1 MSISQLPSQLTTK
14 VPNLIPSDETHLPL
28 YLHIQ
33 RFLVTNEGKEGLY
46 HIEDGKLVALN
57 LSEMN
62 LGDHDLG
69 FLVHCPDLQSI
80 NLSGNAFTRLEFPNN
95 LPNLEYINISKNP
108 ELKTLTFSRDLPN
121 LRRMY
126 AGYGGIESITFADG
140 FNNLELIELQVNWN
154 FPKAWK
160 PCDFSI

>member
-57 LSEMN
+57 LSGMN
-62 LGDHDLG
+62 LEDHDLD
-69 FLVHCPDLQSI
+69 FLANCPDLQAI
-80 NLSGNAFTRLEFPNN
+80 NLSGNA
-95 LPNLEYINISKNP
+95 
-108 ELKTLTFSRDLPN
+108 
-121 LRRMY
+121 
-126 AGYGGIESITFADG
+126 
-140 FNNLELIELQVNWN
+140 
-154 FPKAWK
+154 
-160 PCDFSI
+160 